1 MTPPQMLGL
10 LSISIGSG
18 LLLVESC
25 IDHDRFLD
33 LTGTT
38 LALLWPACVSAIT
51 VGACAIGVGRQAEHE

>member
-1 MTPPQMLGL
+1 MNPPQLLGL
-10 LSISIGSG
+10 LSILSGSG

-38 LALLWPACVSAIT
+38 LALLWPACVSAIA
-51 VGACAIGVGRQAEHE
+51 VGAGAIGVGKLAEHE